1 MSSSQI
7 AMTQAPSNATS
18 WNSALLEQI
27 SAIVKTNNVNLHERE
42 SALVAAQPKSLAT
55 SPKDSRYRRV
65 LERRRYSNMDKYQR
79 IKLMELLN
87 YAGELLSSGQISAYT
102 YTRLVTIA
110 SSTFIEV
117 HMENTLSR
125 YMNKL

>member
-27 SAIVKTNNVNLHERE
+27 SAIVKTNNTNLHERE

-55 SPKDSRYRRV
+55 SPKDSRYRRI

-79 IKLMELLN
+79 TKLMELLN
-87 YAGELLSSGQISAYT
+87 YAGELLSNGQISAYT
-102 YTRLVTIA
+102 YTRLVTVA

-117 HMENTLSR
+117 HMENTLSK

>member
-18 WNSALLEQI
+18 WNSALLGQI

-42 SALVAAQPKSLAT
+42 SALVAAQPKSLTT
-55 SPKDSRYRRV
+55 SLKDSQDRRI
-65 LERRRYSNMDKYQR
+65 LERRRYTNMDKYQR

-87 YAGELLSSGQISAYT
+87 YAGELLSSGQISAYI
-102 YTRLVTIA
+102 YTRLVTIV

-117 HMENTLSR
+117 HMENTFSK

>member
-18 WNSALLEQI
+18 WNSALLEKI

-55 SPKDSRYRRV
+55 SLKDSQDRRI
-65 LERRRYSNMDKYQR
+65 LERRRYTNMDKYQR

-102 YTRLVTIA
+102 YTRLVTIV

-117 HMENTLSR
+117 HMENTLSK

>member
-1 MSSSQI
+1 MTSSQI

-27 SAIVKTNNVNLHERE
+27 SAIVKTNNANLHERE
-42 SALVAAQPKSLAT
+42 SALVVAQPKSLAT
-55 SPKDSRYRRV
+55 SPKDSQDRRI
-65 LERRRYSNMDKYQR
+65 LERKRYSNMDKYQR

-102 YTRLVTIA
+102 YTSLVTIA

>member
-55 SPKDSRYRRV
+55 SLKDSQDRRI
-65 LERRRYSNMDKYQR
+65 LERRRYTNMDKYQR

-102 YTRLVTIA
+102 YTSLVTIA

>member
-55 SPKDSRYRRV
+55 SLKDSQDRRIF
-65 LERRRYSNMDKYQR
+65 ERRRYTNMDKYQR

-102 YTRLVTIA
+102 YTSLVTIA

>member
-7 AMTQAPSNATS
+7 AMMQAPSNATS

-27 SAIVKTNNVNLHERE
+27 SAIVKTNNVNLYERE
-42 SALVAAQPKSLAT
+42 SALVVAQPKSLAT
-55 SPKDSRYRRV
+55 SPKDSQDRRI
-65 LERRRYSNMDKYQR
+65 LERRRYTNMDKYQR

-117 HMENTLSR
+117 HMENTLSK

>member
-55 SPKDSRYRRV
+55 SLKDSQDRRI
-65 LERRRYSNMDKYQR
+65 LERRRYTNMDKYQR

-102 YTRLVTIA
+102 YTSLVTIA

-117 HMENTLSR
+117 HIENTLSR